1 MNADKRRRPGPVPSS
16 SFCLLLLFL
25 IPIVVL
31 GSSTLPAPANRAKHW
46 AFEPLQP
53 GPVPLVKDT
62 LAARGPVD
70 RFILAKL
77 EEKNLQLAGPA
88 TRVALV
94 RRLTLDLIGLPPTAD
109 EIEEFVTDDRP
120 DAGARLVERL
130 LAPAHFGECWGRH
143 WLDWSGYVDVL
154 GGDNDA
160 GTIKLGQGKWR
171 YRDYVVRAL
180 AEDKPFDEFL
190 REQIAGDEMIDWR
203 GAAEWTPAM
212 VDLLTATTFLRSTA
226 DDTDESELN
235 TTDIRYGVLQRTA
248 EAVVNNLLALTWQC
262 AKCHDH
268 KYDPI
273 PQRDYYR
280 FLAYFTPAFN
290 PDAWLQ
296 PTNRALPDVGAA
308 AREVMLRHNRSVDES
323 VHALQERRAAL
334 EEPARLR
341 LLNDNLAKLPEEI
354 REDTRRALR
363 TPASKRDSVQSYLA
377 AKFEKSVAP
386 GPAQVQ
392 AALSEPQ
399 RAALAAMADESKRLE
414 ATRQQWGVLQAV
426 YDVGPPPA
434 TRLLKRGDYLAPG
447 EEVQP
452 GIPSALMPSS
462 AASASGATA
471 PEPCG
476 ATSGRRLAL
485 ARWLTDPQ
493 SLGGQ
498 LVARVLVNRV
508 WQQLFGVGLVETSD
522 NFGLAGARPSH
533 PELLDYLAAD
543 FIRNGWRLKP
553 LLRQLLASAV
563 YQQSSS
569 PPASSSVA
577 RARELDPDDTLLW
590 RQRLRRLEAEAVR
603 DSLLAVSGQLDRTVG
618 GPPVPIESRPDGLV
632 VLKNNN
638 KTGPPEG
645 RGRRSLY
652 LLARRNYQFSLLST
666 FDQPAMPV
674 SCARRISSAVVA
686 QSLTMLNDDF
696 VRDSTRSLAAR
707 VAGLS
712 PGLSSEPEPAIRRA
726 FQFALGRLP
735 DPEESAW
742 CVEHFRRQQERCE
755 QAGDAPADARQ
766 QALRNLC
773 HTLLNSSEF
782 LYLP

>member
-1 MNADKRRRPGPVPSS
+1 M
-16 SFCLLLLFL
+16 
-25 IPIVVL
+25 

-109 EIEEFVTDDRP
+109 EIEEFVTDDTP

-180 AEDKPFDEFL
+180 AEDKAFDEFL

-308 AREVMLRHNRSVDES
+308 AREVML
-323 VHALQERRAAL
+323 
-334 EEPARLR
+334 
-341 LLNDNLAKLPEEI
+341 
-354 REDTRRALR
+354 
-363 TPASKRDSVQSYLA
+363 
-377 AKFEKSVAP
+377 
-386 GPAQVQ
+386 
-392 AALSEPQ
+392 
-399 RAALAAMADESKRLE
+399 
-414 ATRQQWGVLQAV
+414 
-426 YDVGPPPA
+426 
-434 TRLLKRGDYLAPG
+434 
-447 EEVQP
+447 
-452 GIPSALMPSS
+452 
-462 AASASGATA
+462 
-471 PEPCG
+471 
-476 ATSGRRLAL
+476 
-485 ARWLTDPQ
+485 
-493 SLGGQ
+493 
-498 LVARVLVNRV
+498 
-508 WQQLFGVGLVETSD
+508 
-522 NFGLAGARPSH
+522 
-533 PELLDYLAAD
+533 
-543 FIRNGWRLKP
+543 
-553 LLRQLLASAV
+553 
-563 YQQSSS
+563 
-569 PPASSSVA
+569 
-577 RARELDPDDTLLW
+577 
-590 RQRLRRLEAEAVR
+590 
-603 DSLLAVSGQLDRTVG
+603 
-618 GPPVPIESRPDGLV
+618 
-632 VLKNNN
+632 
-638 KTGPPEG
+638 
-645 RGRRSLY
+645 
-652 LLARRNYQFSLLST
+652 
-666 FDQPAMPV
+666 
-674 SCARRISSAVVA
+674 
-686 QSLTMLNDDF
+686 
-696 VRDSTRSLAAR
+696 
-707 VAGLS
+707 
-712 PGLSSEPEPAIRRA
+712 
-726 FQFALGRLP
+726 
-735 DPEESAW
+735 
-742 CVEHFRRQQERCE
+742 
-755 QAGDAPADARQ
+755 
-766 QALRNLC
+766 
-773 HTLLNSSEF
+773 
-782 LYLP
+782 